1 MDQGKVFIASIKQQH
16 KEKKLNVGDFVSIV
30 CKNDNTYIGKVL
42 LINERLVTLL
52 DTKGNVFAVWRST
65 IDSHL
70 CKKLD

>member
-1 MDQGKVFIASIKQQH
+1 MDQGKASFTSIRKRH

-42 LINERLVTLL
+42 LINERFVTLL